1 MAYRSFGAQPV
12 AFPPLSESRGESRA
26 VMEAREEEAA
36 FAPLELRV
44 IALAEADPV
53 ASIGAPSRFAR
64 FFERWFGF
72 KRPNPLADERLEALR
87 RFAVLARVTGGRLP
101 AEEVKHFL
109 AAGFSLLQA
118 RALQRRAARPAH

>member
-1 MAYRSFGAQPV
+1 MAYRSFGAP
-12 AFPPLSESRGESRA
+12 APAHDEESES
-26 VMEAREEEAA
+26 VAA
-36 FAPLELRV
+36 AADRPNAAGFDPLELKV

-53 ASIGAPSRFAR
+53 ASIGPPKRLHR

-72 KRPNPLADERLEALR
+72 KLPNPLADERLEALR

-109 AAGFSLLQA
+109 TAGFSLFQA
-118 RALQRRAARPAH
+118 RALQRRASAR

>member
-1 MAYRSFGAQPV
+1 MAYASFGQSVLAQDG
-12 AFPPLSESRGESRA
+12 AYESAGAAESQSA
-26 VMEAREEEAA
+26 EVG
-36 FAPLELRV
+36 FAPLELKV

-53 ASIGAPSRFAR
+53 ASIGPPRRLHR

-72 KRPNPLADERLEALR
+72 KLPNPLADERLEALR

-109 AAGFSLLQA
+109 TAGFSLFQA
-118 RALQRRAARPAH
+118 RALQRRASAR

>member
-1 MAYRSFGAQPV
+1 MAYRSFGAEPF
-12 AFPPLSESRGESRA
+12 AFSPLSDSRSAADARA
-26 VMEAREEEAA
+26 EEVE
-36 FAPLELRV
+36 FAPLELSV

-53 ASIGAPSRFAR
+53 ASIGAPTRFAR

-72 KRPNPLADERLEALR
+72 KRPSPLANERLEALR

-109 AAGFSLLQA
+109 VAGFSLPQA
-118 RALQRRAARPAH
+118 RALQRRAAKPVR

>member
-1 MAYRSFGAQPV
+1 MAYRSFATHPLALAEGFESQRTPAPQP
-12 AFPPLSESRGESRA
+12 EQ
-26 VMEAREEEAA
+26 AR
-36 FAPLELRV
+36 FGPLELKV

-53 ASIGAPSRFAR
+53 ASIGPPRRLHR

-72 KRPNPLADERLEALR
+72 KLPNPLADERLEALR

-109 AAGFSLLQA
+109 TAGFSLLQA
-118 RALQRRAARPAH
+118 RALQRRASAR